1 MQIHGREIG
10 MRLTIGATLEI
21 ARLTPRQNID
31 EIGEMIEHA
40 SFATQMEL
48 IVKFIAAM
56 SRGYEQMK
64 KFENPGYVPNP
75 LTEDEILSL
84 DMQTLSALQAAAFAA
99 FRGDSEA
106 TVEVEES
113 KKDEA
118 PPQTAS

>member
-21 ARLTPRQNID
+21 AKLTPHESID
-31 EIGEMIEHA
+31 EIGSLIEN
-40 SFATQMEL
+40 STFAGQMNL

-56 SRGYEQMK
+56 SRGYEEAK
-64 KFENPGYVPNP
+64 RFEEKNYIPNP

-84 DMQTLSALQAAAFAA
+84 DMQTLTALQEAAFAA
-99 FRGDSEA
+99 YKGDSEI
-106 TVEVEES
+106 TVEVEEP

-118 PPQTAS
+118 PPQSD